1 LGAKQQE
8 AFEKIKEYL
17 STPLV
22 LHAPRRGVSFKLY
35 ITAKE
40 KIIEAVLTQEGQDK
54 EYVIAYLGRRLLTPR
69 QGMPI

>member
-1 LGAKQQE
+1 LGAKKQE

-40 KIIEAVLTQEGQDK
+40 KIIEAVLTQEGQYK
-54 EYVIAYLGRRLLTPR
+54 
-69 QGMPI
+69 